1 VDEQWLRQAKDRDE
15 RERTFAECFQG
26 YRDRL
31 RAMVQVRLDPRLQ
44 RRIDPS
50 DVIQEAYLEASKRLD
65 EYIRSPPM
73 PLYFWLRRIAAQ
85 KLCDTH
91 RRHLNVRARD
101 VRREKSL
108 RADGAPEASSLTLA
122 DFLVFR
128 GASPSGEASLLE
140 ERANVERAIE
150 SLDPLDRE
158 IIVLRHVE
166 ELGNSEIAHLL
177 GMKEGTACKRYV
189 RALVKLKGILSGPQR
204 QGISP

>member
-73 PLYFWLRRIAAQ
+73 PLYLWLRRVTAQ
-85 KLCDTH
+85 KLCDAH
-91 RRHLNVRARD
+91 RRHLRVRSRD
-101 VRREKSL
+101 LRREKKLS
-108 RADGAPEASSLTLA
+108 ADGAPGASSISLA

-128 GASPSGEASLLE
+128 GASPSSEVSSLE
-140 ERANVERAIE
+140 ERASVERAIE
-150 SLDPLDRE
+150 SLDPIDRE

-189 RALVKLKGILSGPQR
+189 RALGKLKGILSGSRREGSLP
-204 QGISP
+204 